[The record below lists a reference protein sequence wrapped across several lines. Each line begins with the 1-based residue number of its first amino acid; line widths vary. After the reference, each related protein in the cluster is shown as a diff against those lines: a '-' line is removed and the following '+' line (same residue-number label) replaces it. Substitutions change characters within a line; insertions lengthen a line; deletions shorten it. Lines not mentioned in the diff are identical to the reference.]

1 MRLILLGPPGVGKRT
16 LAVRLAERLSV
27 PHLASGDILR
37 AEIRRGSDLG
47 RSVQEYMDS
56 GQLVPDDI
64 IVQVMIHSL
73 TQPDCAHGFILD
85 GFPRT
90 LPQAKAL
97 NDKLTDSG
105 LPIDLVIYLDADEE
119 LIVSRLA
126 GRRICPKCDANYHV
140 HSMPPVEPGKCDRDG
155 ADLQTRPDDQPEVIR
170 TRLRKYTQLTEPLL
184 EYYAAAGRF
193 ARIDGSQ
200 TIEQVNQQAENIL
213 TKTSSSVDEL

>member
-1 MRLILLGPPGVGKRT
+1 MRLILLGPPGVGKGT
-16 LAVRLAERLSV
+16 LAVRLVERLSV

-90 LPQAKAL
+90 LPQAGITVPAL
-97 NDKLTDSG
+97 PVVIILNKRGRFSVSRESICIKLTGFG
-105 LPIDLVIYLDADEE
+105 LIKYARGPRP
-119 LIVSRLA
+119 S
-126 GRRICPKCDANYHV
+126 
-140 HSMPPVEPGKCDRDG
+140 
-155 ADLQTRPDDQPEVIR
+155 PDDP
-170 TRLRKYTQLTEPLL
+170 
-184 EYYAAAGRF
+184 
-193 ARIDGSQ
+193 
-200 TIEQVNQQAENIL
+200 
-213 TKTSSSVDEL
+213 